1 MPKVKIA
8 FIINPVSGRR
18 QKSNKAD
25 IISKYIDRNKFQPV
39 FYKTEYS
46 GHAKKLVAEAA
57 RKNYKIVVA
66 VGGDGTVNE
75 VGAAAVKLKLTLG
88 IVPSGSGN
96 GLARHLK
103 IPIDTIRSVKV
114 LNNGIVTR
122 IDAGKLN
129 SKRFFCTC
137 GIGFDAKIGRKFSKI
152 KVRGFASYIKTV
164 VREFRRYNSGKYT
177 LHIDNQKI
185 VRRAFLITI
194 ANATQYGNN
203 AVIAPQAKID
213 DGLFDVCILKPFP
226 ILKVLALAFM
236 LFRRSIDES
245 SYYEVIKAKKVVFKK
260 RGKKYIFHYDGEPI
274 KIKKEKIKITMQP
287 KCLKVIV
294 PKSGRKSS
302 LLQPT

>member
-1 MPKVKIA
+1 MPKDKIA

-18 QKSNKAD
+18 QRSNIAE
-25 IISKYIDRNKFQPV
+25 IISKYIDRNRFKPI
-39 FYKTEYS
+39 FYTTEYS
-46 GHAKKLVAEAA
+46 GHAKKLVAKATE
-57 RKNYKIVVA
+57 KNCKIVVA

-75 VGAAAVKLKLTLG
+75 VGAAAVKYKLSMG
-88 IVPSGSGN
+88 IVPTGSGN

-103 IPIDTIRSVKV
+103 IPIDTIGSVKV

-129 SKRFFCTC
+129 NNWFFCTC
-137 GIGFDAKIGRKFSKI
+137 GIGFDAKIGRKFSRI
-152 KVRGFASYIKTV
+152 KVRGFASYIKTIV
-164 VREFRRYNSGKYT
+164 KEFRRYNSRKYKFN
-177 LHIDNQKI
+177 IDNKKI

-203 AVIAPQAKID
+203 AIIAPQAKID

-226 ILKVLALAFM
+226 IMKVLALAIM

-245 SYYEVIKAKKVVFKK
+245 SYYEVIKAEKVVFKK

-274 KIKKEKIKITMQP
+274 KIKKEKIKISIHSR
-287 KCLKVIV
+287 CLKVIV
-294 PKSGRKSS
+294 PK
-302 LLQPT
+302 